1 MAASTTSSSRHRK
14 EVRLTEDVLFTVE
27 ALVQMTHVSGGTER
41 QGIDHDH
48 FHHRPTT
55 ASTFRPPTTTSLQ
68 HDGGGKMAIM
78 HPDTTILMVSCAFM
92 IIIGEE
98 TNS

>member
-1 MAASTTSSSRHRK
+1 MEGVS
-14 EVRLTEDVLFTVE
+14 FTAE
-27 ALVQMTHVSGGTER
+27 ALVQMNRVSGNGAER
-41 QGIDHDH
+41 QGVDHDH

-68 HDGGGKMAIM
+68 HDGSGKMAIM